1 MIIPVIL
8 SGGSG
13 SRLWPLSREL
23 YPKQLLPLVSNLT
36 MLQETVDRLKGVA
49 EIAAPMVVS
58 NDQHRFIVAQQL
70 AEIGHK
76 AEAIILEPVGRNT
89 APAVAVAALQAQARG
104 LDPVLLILPADHVI
118 RDAEALCAAVTAAY
132 PHARNGRLITFGVVP
147 TAPETGYGYI
157 RKGIPLDQKDAQE
170 EICHASRITCHEVF
184 KVAKFVEK
192 PNRETAEQY
201 LASGDYYW
209 NSGMFMFQASSY
221 LEELQR
227 LAPEMLVACRES
239 LTKARIDLDFVRLD
253 GDAFAACPAD
263 SIDYA
268 VMEKTDLAAV
278 LPLDAGWSD
287 VGSWSALWEVSPKDA
302 AGNVVVGN
310 VVVGDVFLRGVNNSY
325 LHTENGR
332 ILAVIG
338 LDDIVVVDTAD
349 AVLVTRKECC
359 QEVKEIVG
367 LLKGA
372 NRDETLNHRKVYR
385 PWGNYESI
393 DKSERFQVKR
403 ITVSPG
409 GTLSAQMH
417 HHRAEHWIVVK
428 GTAKITKGS
437 EILLLSENQSTYIPL
452 GVTHRLE
459 NPGKIDLELIEVQS
473 GSYLGEDDIVRFE
486 DTYGRS

>member
-23 YPKQLLPLVSNLT
+23 YPKQLLPLVTNLT

-49 EIAAPMVVS
+49 EIAAPLVVS

-76 AEAIILEPVGRNT
+76 PEAIILEPVGRNT

-118 RDAEALCAAVTAAY
+118 RDADALCATIMAAY

-147 TAPETGYGYI
+147 SAPETGYGYI
-157 RKGIPLDQKDAQE
+157 RSGQLIPPTTGQSDE
-170 EICHASRITCHEVF
+170 EQIFA
-184 KVAKFVEK
+184 VANFVEK
-192 PNRETAEQY
+192 PNLETAQQY

-227 LAPEMLVACRES
+227 FEPEMLASCREA
-239 LTKARIDLDFVRLD
+239 LAKARIDLDFVRLD
-253 GDAFAACPAD
+253 GDAFAVCPAD

-278 LPLDAGWSD
+278 LPLNAGWSD
-287 VGSWSALWEVSPKDA
+287 VGSWSALWEVRPKDA
-302 AGNVVVGN
+302 AEN
-310 VVVGDVFLRGVNNSY
+310 VVVGDVFVRGVNNSY

-338 LDDIVVVDTAD
+338 LDNIVVVDTAD

-403 ITVSPG
+403 ITVAPG
-409 GTLSAQMH
+409 GTLSQQMH
-417 HHRAEHWIVVK
+417 YHRAEHWIVVK

-473 GSYLGEDDIVRFE
+473 GSYLGEDDIVRF
-486 DTYGRS
+486 DDHYGRS